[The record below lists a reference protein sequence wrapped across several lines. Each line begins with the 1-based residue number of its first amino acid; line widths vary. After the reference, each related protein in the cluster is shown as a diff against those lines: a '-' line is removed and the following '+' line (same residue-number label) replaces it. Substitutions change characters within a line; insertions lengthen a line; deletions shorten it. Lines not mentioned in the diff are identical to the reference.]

1 MKMFAARW
9 PTPFAAVRHAAAPA
23 KLRSQV
29 SPHLPSSLR
38 SNVFGRTV
46 CTTTTATHTAHSTSF
61 LCSYRLAIALA
72 LPAGALTLG
81 ALGGS
86 APHKPVLEC
95 ASAERAYATAPAPP
109 LSPDEAELTEAESI
123 VNIRDLSFGT
133 VSGICVG
140 VFVKKGLRAL
150 AFALGGVF
158 VLLQYLSSRNFVTVD
173 WGAISRTYDSNV
185 TSRFGPPAAKGG
197 NRLRGL
203 GAWSLDFVGANIQSR
218 ATFVLGV
225 MLGLRLG

>member
-1 MKMFAARW
+1 MHRSVKDRVAPCRTQPSSSTDHPTPLQPLLRPQTCMKMFAARW

-109 LSPDEAELTEAESI
+109 
-123 VNIRDLSFGT
+123 
-133 VSGICVG
+133 
-140 VFVKKGLRAL
+140 RA
-150 AFALGGVF
+150 
-158 VLLQYLSSRNFVTVD
+158 Y
-173 WGAISRTYDSNV
+173 
-185 TSRFGPPAAKGG
+185 
-197 NRLRGL
+197 
-203 GAWSLDFVGANIQSR
+203 
-218 ATFVLGV
+218 
-225 MLGLRLG
+225 LRLTGGLHQWGPDTISKPLRSIARRGRVDRGREYCQYPRPQLRNRQRNLRRRLC